1 MTTFDSVWSQLQSSL
16 KPGTVIKNWTVLRG
30 YLGDTMKIAG
40 VRSGYIEVD
49 APLASTTQHIS
60 KKEFEKVWEIWPEYK
75 GGKFPRN
82 QMRDITW
89 FSKYIISIL
98 HWAEKERG

>member
-1 MTTFDSVWSQLQSSL
+1 MTTFDSIWTQIQSSL
-16 KPGTVIKNWTVLRG
+16 KPGTAIKNWTVLRG
-30 YLGDTMKIAG
+30 YLGDTMKITS

-49 APLASTTQHIS
+49 APHASSTQHIS
-60 KKEFEKVWEIWPEYK
+60 KAEFEKVWEIWLDYK
-75 GGKFPRN
+75 GGKFPRY
-82 QMRDITW
+82 QIRDMTR

>member
-1 MTTFDSVWSQLQSSL
+1 MATFDSVWNQLQSSL

-30 YLGDTMKIAG
+30 YLGDTMIITS

-49 APLASTTQHIS
+49 APNANTTQHIS
-60 KKEFEKVWEIWPEYK
+60 KDNFERVWGIWPEYK

-82 QMRDITW
+82 QMKAVTW

-98 HWAEKERG
+98 HWAEQEER

>member
-1 MTTFDSVWSQLQSSL
+1 MITFDNVWSQIQSSL
-16 KPGTVIKNWTVLRG
+16 KPGTTIKNWTMLKG
-30 YLGDTMKIAG
+30 YLGDTMKITA

-49 APLASTTQHIS
+49 APHASTIQHIS
-60 KKEFEKVWEIWPEYK
+60 KDEFEKVWEIWQDYK

-82 QMRDITW
+82 QMRSVTW

-98 HWAEKERG
+98 NWAEEERG